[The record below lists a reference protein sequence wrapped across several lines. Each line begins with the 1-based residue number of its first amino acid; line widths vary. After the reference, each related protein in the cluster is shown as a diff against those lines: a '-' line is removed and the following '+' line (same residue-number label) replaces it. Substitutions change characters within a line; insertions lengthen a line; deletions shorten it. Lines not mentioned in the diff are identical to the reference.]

1 MRAVLL
7 GVFALLGLIACESK
21 TPSPP
26 LLVYAPSEDET
37 FLPTQFAEFTDETGI
52 SVTVKYGDSGANTDA
67 VIANTGSPP
76 ADVLLT
82 NNVADIWRAADEGAL
97 RPIQSERFSGIPEYL
112 RDPDGLWVALEVRYA
127 AIAAAPD
134 LAVAGLR
141 DYAELADPKLHGQ
154 ICLSSSA
161 LAVNRSLIAMLIQ
174 ELGVRPAERIV
185 RGWVRNL
192 AFSPFSTE
200 AELQA
205 AVESG
210 SCNYGIFSMS
220 PEIQNG
226 KRAGDR
232 QYYVD
237 IDAIGVA
244 RHARYPESAHVLVD
258 WMLNEKA
265 MKELA
270 WSNGKNVGI
279 AGWRDE
285 DARLLAQRAG
295 YQ

>member
-7 GVFALLGLIACESK
+7 AVFAVLNLIACESK
-21 TPSPP
+21 APGPP
-26 LLVYAPSEDET
+26 LVVYASDADET
-37 FLPTQFAEFTDETGI
+37 FLPTLFADFTDETGI
-52 SVTVKYGDSGANTDA
+52 SVTVKYGDSSANTDA
-67 VIANTGSPP
+67 VIANAGSPP

-82 NNVADIWRAADEGAL
+82 NNVVDIWRAADEGAL
-97 RPIQSERFSGIPEYL
+97 RPIQGASLSGVPEYL
-112 RDPDGLWVALEVRYA
+112 RDPDGLWAALQVRYA
-127 AIAAAPD
+127 AIGAAPD
-134 LAVAGLR
+134 LAVAGPMN
-141 DYAELADPKLHGQ
+141 YAALADPKLHGQ

-200 AELQA
+200 AELQVA
-205 AVESG
+205 IESG
-210 SCNYGIFSMS
+210 SCNYGIFSMP

-226 KRAGDR
+226 EKAGDR
-232 QYYVD
+232 RYYVD
-237 IDAIGVA
+237 IDGIGVA

-258 WMLNEKA
+258 WMLNKNA
-265 MKELA
+265 IKDLV

>member
-1 MRAVLL
+1 MRAVFLAVL
-7 GVFALLGLIACESK
+7 AVLNLIACESK

-26 LLVYAPSEDET
+26 LVVYASGEDET
-37 FLPTQFAEFTDETGI
+37 FLPTLFADFTEETGI
-52 SVTVKYGDSGANTDA
+52 SVTVKFGDSSANTDA
-67 VIANTGSPP
+67 VIANAGSPP

-82 NNVADIWRAADEGAL
+82 NNVVDIWRAADEGAL
-97 RPIQSERFSGIPEYL
+97 RPIQSASFSDIPEYL
-112 RDPDGLWVALEVRYA
+112 RDPDGLWAALQVRYA
-127 AIAAAPD
+127 AIGAAPG
-134 LAVAGLR
+134 LAVAGPMN
-141 DYAELADPKLHGQ
+141 YAELADPKMHGQ

-192 AFSPFSTE
+192 ASSPFSTE
-200 AELQA
+200 AELQVA
-205 AVESG
+205 IESG

-220 PEIQNG
+220 PEIQN
-226 KRAGDR
+226 REQAGDR
-232 QYYVD
+232 RYYVD
-237 IDAIGVA
+237 IDGIGVA

-258 WMLNEKA
+258 WMLSENAIKD
-265 MKELA
+265 LA

>member
-1 MRAVLL
+1 MRAMFLA
-7 GVFALLGLIACESK
+7 ALAISILVACESK
-21 TPSPP
+21 TLSQPIV
-26 LLVYAPSEDET
+26 VYATGEDDT
-37 FLPTQFAEFTDETGI
+37 SLPTWLAEFTDETGI
-52 SVTVKYGDSGANTDA
+52 PVTVNYGDSGANTDA

-97 RPIQSERFSGIPEYL
+97 RPIQSAHLSSIPEYL
-112 RDPDGLWVALEVRYA
+112 RDPDGQWAALEARYA
-127 AIAAAPD
+127 AIGVAPG
-134 LAVAGLR
+134 LAVASPGN
-141 DYAELADPKLHGQ
+141 YADLADPKLHGQ

-174 ELGVRPAERIV
+174 DLGVRPAERIV
-185 RGWVRNL
+185 RGWQRNL

-200 AELQA
+200 AELQVA
-205 AVESG
+205 IASG
-210 SCNYGIFSMS
+210 SCNYGILSMS
-220 PEIQNG
+220 PEIQIG
-226 KRAGDR
+226 EKAEDR

-237 IDAIGVA
+237 IDGIGVA
-244 RHARYPESAHVLVD
+244 RHAQNPKSAHVLVD
-258 WMLNEKA
+258 WMLKKKA
-265 MKELA
+265 IKDLA

-285 DARLLAQRAG
+285 EARLLAERAG

>member
-1 MRAVLL
+1 MRTVFLAALAVSIL
-7 GVFALLGLIACESK
+7 VACESK
-21 TPSPP
+21 APSRPVV
-26 LLVYAPSEDET
+26 VYATSEDDA
-37 FLPTQFAEFTDETGI
+37 FLLTWFAEFTDETGI
-52 SVTVKYGDSGANTDA
+52 PVTVNYGDSSANTDA

-97 RPIQSERFSGIPEYL
+97 RPIRSEHLPGIPEYL
-112 RDPDGLWVALEVRYA
+112 RDPDGQWAALKVRYA
-127 AIAAAPD
+127 AIGVAPG
-134 LAVAGLR
+134 LAGASPGN
-141 DYAELADPKLHGQ
+141 YAELADPKLFGQ

-200 AELQA
+200 VELQA
-205 AVESG
+205 AIESG
-210 SCNYGIFSMS
+210 SCNYGIFSMA
-220 PEIQNG
+220 PEARNE
-226 KRAGDR
+226 KAAENK

-237 IDAIGVA
+237 IDGIGVA
-244 RHARYPESAHVLVD
+244 RHAQHPESAHILVD
-258 WMLNEKA
+258 WMLKEKTI
-265 MKELA
+265 KDLA
-270 WSNGKNVGI
+270 WSIGKNVGI

-285 DARLLAQRAG
+285 EARLLVERAG

>member
-1 MRAVLL
+1 
-7 GVFALLGLIACESK
+7 
-21 TPSPP
+21 
-26 LLVYAPSEDET
+26 
-37 FLPTQFAEFTDETGI
+37 
-52 SVTVKYGDSGANTDA
+52 VKYGDSGANTDA
-67 VIANTGSPP
+67 VIANNSSPP

-112 RDPDGLWVALEVRYA
+112 RDPDGLWAALEVRYA
-127 AIAAAPD
+127 AIAVAPD
-134 LAVAGLR
+134 LAVAGPSN
-141 DYAELADPKLHGQ
+141 YAELADPKLHGQ
-154 ICLSSSA
+154 ICLSSSD

-174 ELGVRPAERIV
+174 DLGVKPAERIV
-185 RGWVRNL
+185 RAWVRNL

-200 AELQA
+200 AELQVA
-205 AVESG
+205 IESG

-226 KRAGDR
+226 HQAGDR

-237 IDAIGVA
+237 IDGIGVA

-265 MKELA
+265 IKDLA